1 MRILLLMLVLV
12 SVAVAGCERW
22 EFKIEP
28 PRFHD
33 DLDQRP

>member
-1 MRILLLMLVLV
+1 MRHLLLTLALV
-12 SVAVAGCERW
+12 SALAGCDRW

-33 DLDQRP
+33 DLDHRP

>member
-1 MRILLLMLVLV
+1 MRTVLLILLLSLT
-12 SVAVAGCERW
+12 VAACAGGTSLRV
-22 EFKIEP
+22 EP